1 MSQARPSSLRSL
13 AWACTCQAGPAT
25 FKLGSTGC
33 NNVTEVGAANSE
45 PALSKLGLL
54 THWVASESM
63 NFKLKKVHCISEAR
77 PFRSERVAVGGYHA
91 SASDSDSREGRTAV
105 APRNL
110 NDN

>member
-33 NNVTEVGAANSE
+33 NNVIEVGAANLE

-54 THWVASESM
+54 THWAASKSM
-63 NFKLKKVHCISEAR
+63 NFKLKKVHCM
-77 PFRSERVAVGGYHA
+77 
-91 SASDSDSREGRTAV
+91 GRTAV
-105 APRNL
+105 AQRNL